1 MRRQNRHRSATVRR
15 PAAMWIAAGGW
26 SNPAWLNVRALLR
39 PGFTTALRQHSR
51 PGKVSTPHPGPLLVW
66 RGEGKTTAASLENR
80 VAGQAA
86 SLFHQPAE
94 NPKEFRPKTEGCSV
108 AAYPGYALFQPMDKL
123 EEFCP
128 ASRETGR
135 QAVAPHWKNHPPI
148 SSRTLAAMSPCRTR
162 DSPTRIAPEPHC
174 CRRFTSAGV

>member
-86 SLFHQPAE
+86 SPFHQPAE

-135 QAVAPHWKNHPPI
+135 QAAAREKISCQSARAPW
-148 SSRTLAAMSPCRTR
+148 RRCRLAVP
-162 DSPTRIAPEPHC
+162 RIRQPEW
-174 CRRFTSAGV
+174 RRNRIFSNV